1 MNLVVCCWSVLDYVM
16 KRCGRVNLVVCWCRS
31 VVNCMMKRCGR
42 VHQSSNLV
50 GMRRCWGERLMV
62 RWRRRVYQGSSL
74 MRRRRRRRRIV
85 RLGDMSLDGVRTGSD
100 LSRRCS
106 LVRTSS
112 RLCLLY
118 LLRQGR
124 PVTHSVAV
132 SELSVLPLR
141 QRAAVAEL

>member
-1 MNLVVCCWSVLDYVM
+1 MNYVM
-16 KRCGRVNLVVCWCRS
+16 KRCGRVNCVLVCCCRC
-31 VVNCMMKRCGR
+31 VMNCMMKRCGR

-50 GMRRCWGERLMV
+50 GMGRCWRERLMV

-74 MRRRRRRRRIV
+74 VRWRRRMMV

>member
-1 MNLVVCCWSVLDYVM
+1 M
-16 KRCGRVNLVVCWCRS
+16 
-31 VVNCMMKRCGR
+31 
-42 VHQSSNLV
+42 
-50 GMRRCWGERLMV
+50 
-62 RWRRRVYQGSSL
+62 
-74 MRRRRRRRRIV
+74 V
-85 RLGDMSLDGVRTGSD
+85 RLGDMSLDGVRTWSD

-106 LVRTSS
+106 LVGTSG